1 LKRETQARFQRLFND
16 DALHVQHATRDS
28 CSERVAH
35 DMAAAASVSCALHA
49 CAADE
54 GRGSRRAWHVTD
66 KSRGRV
72 RLKENGGRGGV
83 AKGVRHLQPAAQA
96 PAWPSFSNL
105 HPIYLLKQIH
115 KAIVDSGAAE
125 IITKLPE
132 GLETEMSATFSNLS
146 VGQRQRLVI
155 ARAFLRNAPLLFLDE
170 PTSALDVR
178 SEELVTEA
186 IGRLRH
192 GRDHNASAPRRTAS
206 AAIEMRAS
214 RALL

>member
-1 LKRETQARFQRLFND
+1 
-16 DALHVQHATRDS
+16 
-28 CSERVAH
+28 
-35 DMAAAASVSCALHA
+35 M
-49 CAADE
+49 
-54 GRGSRRAWHVTD
+54 
-66 KSRGRV
+66 
-72 RLKENGGRGGV
+72 
-83 AKGVRHLQPAAQA
+83 AKGMRHLQPAAQA

-105 HPIYLLKQIH
+105 HPMYLLQEIQ

-192 GRDHNASAPRRTAS
+192 GRDHNASAPRRTAA

-214 RALL
+214 SALL

>member
-1 LKRETQARFQRLFND
+1 
-16 DALHVQHATRDS
+16 
-28 CSERVAH
+28 
-35 DMAAAASVSCALHA
+35 M
-49 CAADE
+49 
-54 GRGSRRAWHVTD
+54 
-66 KSRGRV
+66 
-72 RLKENGGRGGV
+72 
-83 AKGVRHLQPAAQA
+83 
-96 PAWPSFSNL
+96 
-105 HPIYLLKQIH
+105 
-115 KAIVDSGAAE
+115 DSGAAE

-192 GRDHNASAPRRTAS
+192 GRTCVMITHRISTARDADFVAGDANVASSSLIGVYSFTLLTSTAQS
-206 AAIEMRAS
+206 
-214 RALL
+214 